1 MSKYI
6 FNNDTDILEFLEQ
19 LRENGIQIWG
29 EGEKIRYRSKNR
41 QLAPETLRILKMAKG
56 QILDFFRMIEK
67 NVIPLTSIQTAYV
80 VGQTAGCE
88 LGNIN
93 AHYYIEYTIESL
105 DVERLEQMINL
116 VISKNDALRLIV
128 THEGKASFL
137 DNVPYYSVPVYSLYD
152 GNDREQKRLERS
164 HHRYNY
170 YKWPM
175 FHFCVGKTSGKTSVL
190 HVDFDCIILDAWSAK
205 LLLNEIFSLYYGKDV
220 KFPRI
225 SFMNYMRLKTDKG
238 DLEAEEY
245 WKEKV
250 KNMPS
255 FPKLNYQK
263 KFAEVQNVRFDRIE
277 CDFSFIET
285 QRLYQKIKNYHFTP
299 AAVIS
304 TIFMKTLA
312 QYSETP
318 GLSINVTLFN
328 RQLLHEDV
336 NGILGEF
343 TNNAVISYQEKTDSL
358 LDAIRATQEQMW
370 RLVQYRKFEGS
381 NILKMLSSGRAGKAI
396 MPVVFTCMLE
406 GNVSK
411 VTKKRY
417 SFKEEYAISQTPQ
430 VVLDHHVRDDLGYL
444 KISYAEVISRWS
456 SNKHFTLNLPI
467 QNRPTIGNNTNSIVG
482 DFTAVNLL
490 EVNVTQ
496 NMSFIERVKEIT
508 KRLMEDLE
516 HNSFSGVEVLREL
529 SKVSEEK
536 ELLMP
541 IVFTGVLKTD
551 GTVGTIEYGFSH
563 TPQVWIDCQIVDE
576 IDSEDQEKGLMISW
590 DTRKGA
596 IKESIVTEMFESFTE
611 TIRILGIKHSE
622 EWKNPLEIIVP
633 SASKKKVICERNKGI
648 TNQSRI
654 QQRFVKYAKKNSN
667 KTAVIDAVETVTYGE
682 LLERAEYIAGYLR
695 KEFVENRT
703 GLVAIRMKKSVN
715 QIAAVMGVLIAGF
728 SYLPIDIKQPLARQE
743 KILSKANVIVELD
756 EKKVN
761 MILQNLEYRLEKH
774 PEFQNPIAYVI
785 FTSGS
790 TGEPKGVV
798 MSHTAAQNTLISIEN
813 MYNISE
819 EDTIL
824 GIAEL
829 SFDLSVFDIFSVLG
843 VGGTLVL
850 PNPEKGPDASHWGR
864 LLNEYKVTL
873 WNSVPAQAE
882 MLDAFASKSES
893 YPTVRLVLL
902 SGDWINTSLPGRLR
916 KIMTNAQ
923 MISLGGATEGGIW
936 SIYHEID
943 EIEERPT
950 ILYGKALLGQWMGV
964 VDEELRI
971 CPEYVSGQIAIGG
984 YSLAEGYLGDTT
996 LTKEKFVYVEEEK
1009 NRIYL
1014 TGDNGRYVEN
1024 GDIEFLGRLDNQVK
1038 INGHRIEIAE
1048 IENAIRGMQNIE
1060 DCCVVYNQSIGKGV
1074 LIAFIKNKI
1083 SSISYTK
1090 EEYRKQLAFFLPPA
1104 MIPSEFVNVERFP
1117 LSTNGKIDRKGLAES
1132 IQKNIKVKHNAKAT
1146 LISQKK
1152 EYVELAKSIKKIVC
1166 SISGN
1171 DYIDY
1176 EDNLLENG
1184 LDSLLLSQISGR
1196 IVSDIQEAQGMRFDE
1211 ILRASLTMPTIM
1223 GIAQYIS
1230 DCKNPSKN
1238 QMHSNAG
1245 NQTRNSYTVVYIFGD
1260 NENEIRDVLI
1270 EKLSASNISC
1280 KRVGGQEIIE
1290 RCHEDISVKKKYII
1304 AFSEMA
1310 SLCIT
1315 KASELLGENIIINRI
1330 FLINPSKA
1338 KESDLYLG
1346 DISIIDGNS
1355 VAIKSW
1361 EKAVLGNVREFES
1374 NSNDIFDIIMRELEN
1389 DK

>member
-406 GNVSK
+406 GNVS
-411 VTKKRY
+411 
-417 SFKEEYAISQTPQ
+417 
-430 VVLDHHVRDDLGYL
+430 
-444 KISYAEVISRWS
+444 
-456 SNKHFTLNLPI
+456 
-467 QNRPTIGNNTNSIVG
+467 
-482 DFTAVNLL
+482 
-490 EVNVTQ
+490 
-496 NMSFIERVKEIT
+496 
-508 KRLMEDLE
+508 
-516 HNSFSGVEVLREL
+516 
-529 SKVSEEK
+529 
-536 ELLMP
+536 
-541 IVFTGVLKTD
+541 
-551 GTVGTIEYGFSH
+551 
-563 TPQVWIDCQIVDE
+563 
-576 IDSEDQEKGLMISW
+576 
-590 DTRKGA
+590 
-596 IKESIVTEMFESFTE
+596 
-611 TIRILGIKHSE
+611 
-622 EWKNPLEIIVP
+622 
-633 SASKKKVICERNKGI
+633 
-648 TNQSRI
+648 
-654 QQRFVKYAKKNSN
+654 
-667 KTAVIDAVETVTYGE
+667 
-682 LLERAEYIAGYLR
+682 
-695 KEFVENRT
+695 
-703 GLVAIRMKKSVN
+703 
-715 QIAAVMGVLIAGF
+715 
-728 SYLPIDIKQPLARQE
+728 
-743 KILSKANVIVELD
+743 
-756 EKKVN
+756 
-761 MILQNLEYRLEKH
+761 
-774 PEFQNPIAYVI
+774 
-785 FTSGS
+785 
-790 TGEPKGVV
+790 
-798 MSHTAAQNTLISIEN
+798 
-813 MYNISE
+813 
-819 EDTIL
+819 
-824 GIAEL
+824 
-829 SFDLSVFDIFSVLG
+829 
-843 VGGTLVL
+843 
-850 PNPEKGPDASHWGR
+850 
-864 LLNEYKVTL
+864 
-873 WNSVPAQAE
+873 
-882 MLDAFASKSES
+882 
-893 YPTVRLVLL
+893 
-902 SGDWINTSLPGRLR
+902 
-916 KIMTNAQ
+916 
-923 MISLGGATEGGIW
+923 
-936 SIYHEID
+936 
-943 EIEERPT
+943 
-950 ILYGKALLGQWMGV
+950 
-964 VDEELRI
+964 
-971 CPEYVSGQIAIGG
+971 
-984 YSLAEGYLGDTT
+984 
-996 LTKEKFVYVEEEK
+996 
-1009 NRIYL
+1009 
-1014 TGDNGRYVEN
+1014 
-1024 GDIEFLGRLDNQVK
+1024 
-1038 INGHRIEIAE
+1038 
-1048 IENAIRGMQNIE
+1048 
-1060 DCCVVYNQSIGKGV
+1060 
-1074 LIAFIKNKI
+1074 
-1083 SSISYTK
+1083 
-1090 EEYRKQLAFFLPPA
+1090 
-1104 MIPSEFVNVERFP
+1104 
-1117 LSTNGKIDRKGLAES
+1117 
-1132 IQKNIKVKHNAKAT
+1132 
-1146 LISQKK
+1146 
-1152 EYVELAKSIKKIVC
+1152 
-1166 SISGN
+1166 
-1171 DYIDY
+1171 
-1176 EDNLLENG
+1176 
-1184 LDSLLLSQISGR
+1184 
-1196 IVSDIQEAQGMRFDE
+1196 
-1211 ILRASLTMPTIM
+1211 
-1223 GIAQYIS
+1223 
-1230 DCKNPSKN
+1230 
-1238 QMHSNAG
+1238 
-1245 NQTRNSYTVVYIFGD
+1245 TVVYIFGD

-1290 RCHEDISVKKKYII
+1290 RCHEDINVKKKYII

>member
-1 MSKYI
+1 MYKIAICDDDKNYREKIEKVIETEGILPKSEIRFYEYESGKELLE
-6 FNNDTDILEFLEQ
+6 NADILHDLVFMDMRMPGLDGNKSVLK
-19 LRENGIQIWG
+19 LRE
-29 EGEKIRYRSKNR
+29 YNR
-41 QLAPETLRILKMAKG
+41 AAIL
-56 QILDFFRMIEK
+56 
-67 NVIPLTSIQTAYV
+67 V
-80 VGQTAGCE
+80 
-88 LGNIN
+88 
-93 AHYYIEYTIESL
+93 
-105 DVERLEQMINL
+105 
-116 VISKNDALRLIV
+116 
-128 THEGKASFL
+128 
-137 DNVPYYSVPVYSLYD
+137 
-152 GNDREQKRLERS
+152 
-164 HHRYNY
+164 
-170 YKWPM
+170 
-175 FHFCVGKTSGKTSVL
+175 FCSGY
-190 HVDFDCIILDAWSAK
+190 F
-205 LLLNEIFSLYYGKDV
+205 E
-220 KFPRI
+220 P
-225 SFMNYMRLKTDKG
+225 
-238 DLEAEEY
+238 
-245 WKEKV
+245 
-250 KNMPS
+250 
-255 FPKLNYQK
+255 
-263 KFAEVQNVRFDRIE
+263 
-277 CDFSFIET
+277 
-285 QRLYQKIKNYHFTP
+285 TP
-299 AAVIS
+299 D
-304 TIFMKTLA
+304 
-312 QYSETP
+312 
-318 GLSINVTLFN
+318 SINIGQPF
-328 RQLLHEDV
+328 RYIMKDLHDR
-336 NGILGEF
+336 
-343 TNNAVISYQEKTDSL
+343 SL
-358 LDAIRATQEQMW
+358 KREIPAI
-370 RLVQYRKFEGS
+370 
-381 NILKMLSSGRAGKAI
+381 
-396 MPVVFTCMLE
+396 
-406 GNVSK
+406 
-411 VTKKRY
+411 
-417 SFKEEYAISQTPQ
+417 
-430 VVLDHHVRDDLGYL
+430 
-444 KISYAEVISRWS
+444 
-456 SNKHFTLNLPI
+456 
-467 QNRPTIGNNTNSIVG
+467 
-482 DFTAVNLL
+482 
-490 EVNVTQ
+490 
-496 NMSFIERVKEIT
+496 
-508 KRLMEDLE
+508 
-516 HNSFSGVEVLREL
+516 L
-529 SKVSEEK
+529 SKVKLHCGDYS
-536 ELLMP
+536 
-541 IVFTGVLKTD
+541 V
-551 GTVGTIEYGFSH
+551 TVTSAGR
-563 TPQVWIDCQIVDE
+563 V
-576 IDSEDQEKGLMISW
+576 
-590 DTRKGA
+590 
-596 IKESIVTEMFESFTE
+596 
-611 TIRILGIKHSE
+611 IRIYTEDIL
-622 EWKNPLEIIVP
+622 
-633 SASKKKVICERNKGI
+633 
-648 TNQSRI
+648 
-654 QQRFVKYAKKNSN
+654 
-667 KTAVIDAVETVTYGE
+667 YGE

-728 SYLPIDIKQPLARQE
+728 SYLPIDIKQPFARQE

-1132 IQKNIKVKHNAKAT
+1132 IQKNIKVKHNAKA
-1146 LISQKK
+1146 
-1152 EYVELAKSIKKIVC
+1152 
-1166 SISGN
+1166 
-1171 DYIDY
+1171 
-1176 EDNLLENG
+1176 
-1184 LDSLLLSQISGR
+1184 
-1196 IVSDIQEAQGMRFDE
+1196 
-1211 ILRASLTMPTIM
+1211 
-1223 GIAQYIS
+1223 
-1230 DCKNPSKN
+1230 
-1238 QMHSNAG
+1238 
-1245 NQTRNSYTVVYIFGD
+1245 
-1260 NENEIRDVLI
+1260 
-1270 EKLSASNISC
+1270 
-1280 KRVGGQEIIE
+1280 
-1290 RCHEDISVKKKYII
+1290 KKYII

>member
-1 MSKYI
+1 MQDTKKVAGELLVELEKKGVTFETVDGKLKYKDSKGNFTENSKEKVKKYKEEIIEILKKKQTIDEFITDNDYETNVYPLTDVQAAYLVGKTEAVKWGGIGCKGYI
-6 FNNDTDILEFLEQ
+6 EVDFGSYSAEELSRAWKVLVNRHEMLRAKVTEVGFEILERDEIDYEIKIVNLQKMAEREKVDTLSKIREDFSEYVFHTEEPPLFKVLITKRIEGNFFHLLVDLIVSDFASVQ
-19 LRENGIQIWG
+19 LLISEMG
-29 EGEKIRYRSKNR
+29 ELLKGASLEKIRYK
-41 QLAPETLRILKMAKG
+41 
-56 QILDFFRMIEK
+56 
-67 NVIPLTSIQTAYV
+67 
-80 VGQTAGCE
+80 
-88 LGNIN
+88 
-93 AHYYIEYTIESL
+93 
-105 DVERLEQMINL
+105 
-116 VISKNDALRLIV
+116 
-128 THEGKASFL
+128 
-137 DNVPYYSVPVYSLYD
+137 
-152 GNDREQKRLERS
+152 
-164 HHRYNY
+164 
-170 YKWPM
+170 
-175 FHFCVGKTSGKTSVL
+175 
-190 HVDFDCIILDAWSAK
+190 
-205 LLLNEIFSLYYGKDV
+205 FSD
-220 KFPRI
+220 
-225 SFMNYMRLKTDKG
+225 
-238 DLEAEEY
+238 
-245 WKEKV
+245 
-250 KNMPS
+250 
-255 FPKLNYQK
+255 
-263 KFAEVQNVRFDRIE
+263 
-277 CDFSFIET
+277 
-285 QRLYQKIKNYHFTP
+285 
-299 AAVIS
+299 
-304 TIFMKTLA
+304 
-312 QYSETP
+312 
-318 GLSINVTLFN
+318 
-328 RQLLHEDV
+328 
-336 NGILGEF
+336 
-343 TNNAVISYQEKTDSL
+343 
-358 LDAIRATQEQMW
+358 
-370 RLVQYRKFEGS
+370 
-381 NILKMLSSGRAGKAI
+381 
-396 MPVVFTCMLE
+396 
-406 GNVSK
+406 
-411 VTKKRY
+411 
-417 SFKEEYAISQTPQ
+417 
-430 VVLDHHVRDDLGYL
+430 
-444 KISYAEVISRWS
+444 
-456 SNKHFTLNLPI
+456 
-467 QNRPTIGNNTNSIVG
+467 
-482 DFTAVNLL
+482 
-490 EVNVTQ
+490 
-496 NMSFIERVKEIT
+496 
-508 KRLMEDLE
+508 
-516 HNSFSGVEVLREL
+516 
-529 SKVSEEK
+529 
-536 ELLMP
+536 
-541 IVFTGVLKTD
+541 
-551 GTVGTIEYGFSH
+551 
-563 TPQVWIDCQIVDE
+563 
-576 IDSEDQEKGLMISW
+576 
-590 DTRKGA
+590 
-596 IKESIVTEMFESFTE
+596 
-611 TIRILGIKHSE
+611 
-622 EWKNPLEIIVP
+622 
-633 SASKKKVICERNKGI
+633 
-648 TNQSRI
+648 
-654 QQRFVKYAKKNSN
+654 
-667 KTAVIDAVETVTYGE
+667 
-682 LLERAEYIAGYLR
+682 
-695 KEFVENRT
+695 
-703 GLVAIRMKKSVN
+703 
-715 QIAAVMGVLIAGF
+715 
-728 SYLPIDIKQPLARQE
+728 
-743 KILSKANVIVELD
+743 
-756 EKKVN
+756 
-761 MILQNLEYRLEKH
+761 
-774 PEFQNPIAYVI
+774 
-785 FTSGS
+785 
-790 TGEPKGVV
+790 
-798 MSHTAAQNTLISIEN
+798 
-813 MYNISE
+813 
-819 EDTIL
+819 
-824 GIAEL
+824 
-829 SFDLSVFDIFSVLG
+829 
-843 VGGTLVL
+843 
-850 PNPEKGPDASHWGR
+850 
-864 LLNEYKVTL
+864 
-873 WNSVPAQAE
+873 
-882 MLDAFASKSES
+882 
-893 YPTVRLVLL
+893 
-902 SGDWINTSLPGRLR
+902 
-916 KIMTNAQ
+916 
-923 MISLGGATEGGIW
+923 
-936 SIYHEID
+936 
-943 EIEERPT
+943 
-950 ILYGKALLGQWMGV
+950 LLGQWMGV

-1260 NENEIRDVLI
+1260 KENEIRDVLI

>member
-444 KISYAEVISRWS
+444 KISW
-456 SNKHFTLNLPI
+456 
-467 QNRPTIGNNTNSIVG
+467 
-482 DFTAVNLL
+482 
-490 EVNVTQ
+490 
-496 NMSFIERVKEIT
+496 
-508 KRLMEDLE
+508 
-516 HNSFSGVEVLREL
+516 
-529 SKVSEEK
+529 
-536 ELLMP
+536 
-541 IVFTGVLKTD
+541 
-551 GTVGTIEYGFSH
+551 
-563 TPQVWIDCQIVDE
+563 
-576 IDSEDQEKGLMISW
+576 
-590 DTRKGA
+590 
-596 IKESIVTEMFESFTE
+596 
-611 TIRILGIKHSE
+611 
-622 EWKNPLEIIVP
+622 
-633 SASKKKVICERNKGI
+633 
-648 TNQSRI
+648 
-654 QQRFVKYAKKNSN
+654 
-667 KTAVIDAVETVTYGE
+667 
-682 LLERAEYIAGYLR
+682 
-695 KEFVENRT
+695 
-703 GLVAIRMKKSVN
+703 
-715 QIAAVMGVLIAGF
+715 
-728 SYLPIDIKQPLARQE
+728 
-743 KILSKANVIVELD
+743 
-756 EKKVN
+756 
-761 MILQNLEYRLEKH
+761 
-774 PEFQNPIAYVI
+774 
-785 FTSGS
+785 
-790 TGEPKGVV
+790 
-798 MSHTAAQNTLISIEN
+798 
-813 MYNISE
+813 
-819 EDTIL
+819 
-824 GIAEL
+824 
-829 SFDLSVFDIFSVLG
+829 
-843 VGGTLVL
+843 
-850 PNPEKGPDASHWGR
+850 
-864 LLNEYKVTL
+864 
-873 WNSVPAQAE
+873 
-882 MLDAFASKSES
+882 
-893 YPTVRLVLL
+893 
-902 SGDWINTSLPGRLR
+902 
-916 KIMTNAQ
+916 
-923 MISLGGATEGGIW
+923 
-936 SIYHEID
+936 
-943 EIEERPT
+943 
-950 ILYGKALLGQWMGV
+950 
-964 VDEELRI
+964 
-971 CPEYVSGQIAIGG
+971 
-984 YSLAEGYLGDTT
+984 
-996 LTKEKFVYVEEEK
+996 
-1009 NRIYL
+1009 
-1014 TGDNGRYVEN
+1014 
-1024 GDIEFLGRLDNQVK
+1024 
-1038 INGHRIEIAE
+1038 
-1048 IENAIRGMQNIE
+1048 
-1060 DCCVVYNQSIGKGV
+1060 
-1074 LIAFIKNKI
+1074 
-1083 SSISYTK
+1083 
-1090 EEYRKQLAFFLPPA
+1090 
-1104 MIPSEFVNVERFP
+1104 
-1117 LSTNGKIDRKGLAES
+1117 
-1132 IQKNIKVKHNAKAT
+1132 
-1146 LISQKK
+1146 
-1152 EYVELAKSIKKIVC
+1152 
-1166 SISGN
+1166 
-1171 DYIDY
+1171 DYI
-1176 EDNLLENG
+1176 
-1184 LDSLLLSQISGR
+1184 I
-1196 IVSDIQEAQGMRFDE
+1196 
-1211 ILRASLTMPTIM
+1211 
-1223 GIAQYIS
+1223 
-1230 DCKNPSKN
+1230 
-1238 QMHSNAG
+1238 
-1245 NQTRNSYTVVYIFGD
+1245 
-1260 NENEIRDVLI
+1260 
-1270 EKLSASNISC
+1270 
-1280 KRVGGQEIIE
+1280 
-1290 RCHEDISVKKKYII
+1290 
-1304 AFSEMA
+1304 
-1310 SLCIT
+1310 
-1315 KASELLGENIIINRI
+1315 
-1330 FLINPSKA
+1330 
-1338 KESDLYLG
+1338 
-1346 DISIIDGNS
+1346 
-1355 VAIKSW
+1355 
-1361 EKAVLGNVREFES
+1361 
-1374 NSNDIFDIIMRELEN
+1374 DIFDKQYMRKRILI
-1389 DK
+1389 KLP

>member
-1 MSKYI
+1 MY
-6 FNNDTDILEFLEQ
+6 
-19 LRENGIQIWG
+19 
-29 EGEKIRYRSKNR
+29 
-41 QLAPETLRILKMAKG
+41 M
-56 QILDFFRMIEK
+56 M
-67 NVIPLTSIQTAYV
+67 
-80 VGQTAGCE
+80 
-88 LGNIN
+88 
-93 AHYYIEYTIESL
+93 
-105 DVERLEQMINL
+105 
-116 VISKNDALRLIV
+116 
-128 THEGKASFL
+128 
-137 DNVPYYSVPVYSLYD
+137 
-152 GNDREQKRLERS
+152 NDREFSNRKETLHGEFYENALKYPERIALIYENEKVSYKMLRLYALRAANYMWQRGVRRNDKIVVILPRGIGQVAALLGILAIGAAYVPIAMKQPLGRRKKIIENVKPALVLQDEAFLEENPWTGCIENNSKDTAYIIYTSGSSGEPKGVEMS
-164 HHRYNY
+164 HVAAMNTIEEILHMWNIGAEDSVLNISAFDFDLSVFDIFGLLTVGGTIVLIDEDDFRDPEVWKNLIEIYGITIWNSAPALLDMFLIMGGNNHFGKLRLALVSGDWIPLYLPEKWYKVTSANSQFVALGGATEGGIWSNY
-170 YKWPM
+170 Y
-175 FHFCVGKTSGKTSVL
+175 C
-190 HVDFDCIILDAWSAK
+190 
-205 LLLNEIFSLYYGKDV
+205 
-220 KFPRI
+220 
-225 SFMNYMRLKTDKG
+225 
-238 DLEAEEY
+238 
-245 WKEKV
+245 
-250 KNMPS
+250 
-255 FPKLNYQK
+255 
-263 KFAEVQNVRFDRIE
+263 
-277 CDFSFIET
+277 
-285 QRLYQKIKNYHFTP
+285 
-299 AAVIS
+299 
-304 TIFMKTLA
+304 
-312 QYSETP
+312 
-318 GLSINVTLFN
+318 
-328 RQLLHEDV
+328 
-336 NGILGEF
+336 
-343 TNNAVISYQEKTDSL
+343 
-358 LDAIRATQEQMW
+358 
-370 RLVQYRKFEGS
+370 
-381 NILKMLSSGRAGKAI
+381 
-396 MPVVFTCMLE
+396 
-406 GNVSK
+406 VSK
-411 VTKKRY
+411 VDK
-417 SFKEEYAISQTPQ
+417 
-430 VVLDHHVRDDLGYL
+430 L
-444 KISYAEVISRWS
+444 W
-456 SNKHFTLNLPI
+456 
-467 QNRPTIGNNTNSIVG
+467 NSIPYGQALPKQKYRITDENFVECGVDIPGELQIGGGSLAKGYINDEELTMKKFITDVKGERWYRTG
-482 DFTAVNLL
+482 DRGRRWA
-490 EVNVTQ
+490 
-496 NMSFIERVKEIT
+496 
-508 KRLMEDLE
+508 D
-516 HNSFSGVEVLREL
+516 
-529 SKVSEEK
+529 
-536 ELLMP
+536 
-541 IVFTGVLKTD
+541 
-551 GTVGTIEYGFSH
+551 GTIEFLGRMD
-563 TPQVWIDCQIVDE
+563 TQV
-576 IDSEDQEKGLMISW
+576 K
-590 DTRKGA
+590 
-596 IKESIVTEMFESFTE
+596 
-611 TIRILGIKHSE
+611 IRGH
-622 EWKNPLEIIVP
+622 PLEIIVP

-950 ILYGKALLGQWMGV
+950 ILYGKALFGQWMGV

-984 YSLAEGYLGDTT
+984 YSLAEGYLGDTI
-996 LTKEKFVYVEEEK
+996 LTKEKFVYLEEEK

-1104 MIPSEFVNVERFP
+1104 MIPSEFVNVESFP

-1290 RCHEDISVKKKYII
+1290 RCHEDINVKKKYII